1 MFLGWTMFRVRK
13 SRVRQDFELGSV
25 FSKEAKSWACFWV
38 RQCSQYGI
46 QELGRIFKLGKVF
59 SEEIKSWAFFFC
71 SAMLSVRKSRVRHD
85 SELGRV
91 FSKGAKSWAC
101 AWVRQ
106 CFQ

>member
-1 MFLGWTMFRVRK
+1 MFLGWAMFRVRK

-59 SEEIKSWAFFFC
+59 SEEIKSWAFFF
-71 SAMLSVRKSRVRHD
+71 
-85 SELGRV
+85 
-91 FSKGAKSWAC
+91 
-101 AWVRQ
+101 VRQ
-106 CFQ
+106 CSQSGNQELGMILN